1 MCSRSRG
8 EVCPMPNA
16 QAPGPMPH
24 APCPRPHAPGPMPH
38 APGPMPVGQIV
49 PHVTEKGYMCS
60 RSPIVKKHLRASW
73 HGRPACSSE
82 AVTKSTQDRRQSYLL
97 RLHKLAIKTN
107 SFILKSP
114 RFRYRLPQMSS
125 LHIVLNSPHQIY
137 N

>member
-1 MCSRSRG
+1 MPYAL
-8 EVCPMPNA
+8 CPMPYA
-16 QAPGPMPH
+16 
-24 APCPRPHAPGPMPH
+24 R
-38 APGPMPVGQIV
+38 GQIV

-60 RSPIVKKHLRASW
+60 RSPIVKKHLPASW

-82 AVTKSTQDRRQSYLL
+82 AVTKSTQHRRQSYLL
-97 RLHKLAIKTN
+97 RLHKSAVKTN

-114 RFRYRLPQMSS
+114 RLGHRLPQMSS